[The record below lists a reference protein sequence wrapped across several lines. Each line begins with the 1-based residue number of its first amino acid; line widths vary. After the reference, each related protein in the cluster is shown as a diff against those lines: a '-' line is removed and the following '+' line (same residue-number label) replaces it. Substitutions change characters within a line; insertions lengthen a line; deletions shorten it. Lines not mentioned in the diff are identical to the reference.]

1 MPKKR
6 LSQEEIH
13 QKEPL
18 ILRDPERHKKWLKR
32 KARKEQKENEKI
44 IEKLKDEGKVRSIAG
59 FFTVQEDNVE
69 EDPWMSILRR
79 IQSELTCKLSKE
91 TVCQE
96 STGTD

>member
-32 KARKEQKENEKI
+32 KARKEQKENEEI

-59 FFTVQEDNVE
+59 FFTVQEDNIE
-69 EDPWMSILRR
+69 EDPWMQAPTFQGQNFLHPSQKATQFHPLF
-79 IQSELTCKLSKE
+79 L
-91 TVCQE
+91 
-96 STGTD
+96 

>member
-69 EDPWMSILRR
+69 EDPWM
-79 IQSELTCKLSKE
+79 QEKLNQNKSRSKKRK
-91 TVCQE
+91 
-96 STGTD
+96 STHRSA